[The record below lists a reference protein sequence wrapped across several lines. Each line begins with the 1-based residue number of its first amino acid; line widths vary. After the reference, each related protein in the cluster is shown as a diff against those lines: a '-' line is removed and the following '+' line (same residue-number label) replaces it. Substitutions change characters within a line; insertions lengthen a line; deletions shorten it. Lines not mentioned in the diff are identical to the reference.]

1 MQDLAT
7 KFANLTIQS
16 DFIFK
21 KVMSRKRICKHLLE
35 ELLQIEIADINYIE
49 AEKTIDPDYSS
60 RGIRLDIIVADDKN
74 THYNLEMQ
82 VKNNKNPDT
91 DTYVLPKR
99 SRYYQALLDFDLLQK
114 GQPYDLLPPTF
125 IIFICVFDFFE
136 QDNYVY
142 TFKKCCLEN
151 RELELPDEA
160 TTMILNTK
168 GTHGDI
174 SKDIKSFYDYVNNHI
189 VTTDFTKQIDD
200 EISYLKL
207 DTKVRREYMLME
219 ARLLDERRE
228 GEAVG
233 IAKGKEIGFPGT
245 GERTFW
251 DSGNAGAAAANNVL
265 TEKSTDMVK
274 SGTYSAKL
282 TSKLCGMLGFNKFA
296 AGNLFAGTYVKTDG
310 TDGVLSFGREYDG
323 SHPTKMRVHVNY
335 RPAPGSGEGANSSYI
350 GNGVSDQ
357 AQIYVALSTEPVSIE
372 TKKAAK
378 LFNKDDAC
386 ILAYGERTFDTA
398 FGPDGALEQVDIP
411 FEYYE
416 KAKTTGAK
424 YLIIVCSASK
434 FGDYFSGGPGSVMY
448 LDDFELVYEQ

>member
-16 DFIFK
+16 DFICK

-35 ELLQIEIADINYIE
+35 ELLQIEIADINYLE
-49 AEKTIDPDYSS
+49 AEKTLEPEYTS

-99 SRYYQALLDFDLLQK
+99 SRYYQALLDIDLLQA

-136 QDNYVY
+136 KGNYVY
-142 TFKKCCLEN
+142 IFKKRCLEN
-151 RELELPDEA
+151 LELELPDEA

-207 DTKVRREYMLME
+207 DTKVRREFMLME

-228 GEAVG
+228 G
-233 IAKGKEIGFPGT
+233 IAEGKEIGLAE
-245 GERTFW
+245 GEAI
-251 DSGNAGAAAANNVL
+251 GL
-265 TEKSTDMVK
+265 VK
-274 SGTYSAKL
+274 GEAEHKLKVAKL
-282 TSKLCGMLGFNKFA
+282 MLAKGCYSLQEITELSGLSLADVEKLKEEA
-296 AGNLFAGTYVKTDG
+296 
-310 TDGVLSFGREYDG
+310 
-323 SHPTKMRVHVNY
+323 
-335 RPAPGSGEGANSSYI
+335 
-350 GNGVSDQ
+350 
-357 AQIYVALSTEPVSIE
+357 
-372 TKKAAK
+372 
-378 LFNKDDAC
+378 
-386 ILAYGERTFDTA
+386 
-398 FGPDGALEQVDIP
+398 
-411 FEYYE
+411 
-416 KAKTTGAK
+416 
-424 YLIIVCSASK
+424 
-434 FGDYFSGGPGSVMY
+434 
-448 LDDFELVYEQ
+448 

>member
-82 VKNNKNPDT
+82 VKNKKNPQT
-91 DTYVLPKR
+91 KAFVLPKR
-99 SRYYQALLDFDLLQK
+99 SRYYQALLDIDLLQA

-125 IIFICVFDFFE
+125 IIFICIFDFFE
-136 QDNYVY
+136 KGNYVY
-142 TFKKCCLEN
+142 TFKKRCLEDL
-151 RELELPDEA
+151 ELEFPDEA

-207 DTKVRREYMLME
+207 DTKVRREFMLME

-228 GEAVG
+228 G
-233 IAKGKEIGFPGT
+233 IAEGKEIGLVE
-245 GERTFW
+245 GEAIGLAKGE
-251 DSGNAGAAAANNVL
+251 SIGLAK
-265 TEKSTDMVK
+265 EKLAT
-274 SGTYSAKL
+274 AKRL
-282 TSKLCGMLGFNKFA
+282 FSMGLSVQDIAKATSL
-296 AGNLFAGTYVKTDG
+296 
-310 TDGVLSFGREYDG
+310 
-323 SHPTKMRVHVNY
+323 
-335 RPAPGSGEGANSSYI
+335 
-350 GNGVSDQ
+350 
-357 AQIYVALSTEPVSIE
+357 PV
-372 TKKAAK
+372 
-378 LFNKDDAC
+378 
-386 ILAYGERTFDTA
+386 
-398 FGPDGALEQVDIP
+398 EQV
-411 FEYYE
+411 E
-416 KAKTTGAK
+416 ALQA
-424 YLIIVCSASK
+424 
-434 FGDYFSGGPGSVMY
+434 
-448 LDDFELVYEQ
+448 EQA